1 MEHLKT
7 QKFENPTELIAYLN
21 ARSLVWKADK
31 EEEKIYILDKSMARN
46 KTREFSIV
54 EDKDKKLFLQ
64 EM

>member
-7 QKFENPTELIAYLN
+7 QKFENSTELIAYLN
-21 ARSLVWKADK
+21 ARNLVWKADK

-46 KTREFSIV
+46 KTREFAIV